1 MKKTLCFVLAL
12 VMILGSFAT
21 VFATDTILISPA
33 PQAAKP
39 DALGMVFTGEE
50 IKLSLDDALAVM
62 TTTGPA
68 YDAVMLTKKGNDAA
82 ARGQFEFIEAIEEAN
97 SMIKQAQMGEAY
109 GQVAPGTSSMIESMY
124 AQYGMPTSMNTL
136 TGKQAELAKTF
147 YRSYSPV
154 AFEAGMNGIKNST
167 VQAYFGLLMTQE
179 AYRIASETSDI
190 KETLY
195 KNTQRKYSL
204 GVASKMEVLLAES
217 DYLSAQQ
224 SEMEAL
230 ATYNTTKMSF
240 NMAMNYDLMQNV
252 TLTDKLEMVKAPE
265 IDVEASIA
273 SALANRNE
281 LIKAKYDMDNALLQF
296 NSVKAY
302 PRNSATYMGGEA
314 GYKGAELGYRMQV
327 LTTEL
332 GIRQQYMQIQN
343 LEAAVKSA
351 EKMAANAME
360 AARLS
365 QLQYDAGMCT
375 MTVLQ
380 SAQNTSAAAQLGVA
394 SAIMN
399 YNIAVYSFEYNS
411 KAGIM

>member
-1 MKKTLCFVLAL
+1 MKKTISFVLAL
-12 VMILGSFAT
+12 TIILGSFGA
-21 VFATDTILISPA
+21 VFADETVTA
-33 PQAAKP
+33 PVPKTEP
-39 DALGMVFTGEE
+39 DALGMYFTGEE
-50 IKLSLDDALAVM
+50 IKLSLDDALKIM

-68 YDAVMLTKKGNDAA
+68 YDAVQLTKKGNDAA

-97 SMIKQAQMGEAY
+97 NLIKMTQMGEAA
-109 GQVAPGTSSMIESMY
+109 GSVTPGTSSMIESMY
-124 AQYGMPTSMNTL
+124 SQYGVPTSMNSL

-147 YRSYSPV
+147 YRTYSPV
-154 AFEAGMNGIKNST
+154 AYEAGMNGIKNST
-167 VQAYFGLLMTQE
+167 IQAYFGLLMTEE
-179 AYRIASETSDI
+179 AYNIAKETCDI

-195 KNTQRKYSL
+195 KNTQRKFQL
-204 GVASKMEVLLAES
+204 GVASKMDVLLAES

-224 SEMEAL
+224 KEMEAL

-240 NMAMNYDLMQNV
+240 NMAMNFDLTQNV
-252 TLTDKLEMVKAPE
+252 TLTDKLEMVTAPA
-265 IDVEASIA
+265 IDIEKSIE
-273 SALANRNE
+273 SALTKRNE

-314 GYKGAELGYRMQV
+314 GYKGAELAYRMQL

-332 GIRQQYMQIQN
+332 GLRQEYMSIQN
-343 LEAAVKSA
+343 LKAAVASA
-351 EKMAANAME
+351 EKVAANAKE

-375 MTVLQ
+375 MTDLQ
-380 SAQNTSAAAQLGVA
+380 TAQNNSAAAQLGVV

-399 YNIAVYSFEYNS
+399 YNIAVYSFDYNS
-411 KAGIM
+411 NAGIM

>member
-1 MKKTLCFVLAL
+1 MKKTISFVLAL
-12 VMILGSFAT
+12 VLVFGSFGTA
-21 VFATDTILISPA
+21 FADEAVTAA
-33 PQAAKP
+33 PVPVTEP

-50 IKLSLDDALAVM
+50 LKLSLDDALKIM

-68 YDAVMLTKKGNDAA
+68 YDAVQLTKKGNDAA
-82 ARGQFEFIEAIEEAN
+82 ARGQFEFIEAIETANDTIKKAQQAEAGG
-97 SMIKQAQMGEAY
+97 MQLPI
-109 GQVAPGTSSMIESMY
+109 SSSQIESMY
-124 AQYGMPTSMNTL
+124 AQAGMPTSMNSL

-147 YRSYSPV
+147 YRAYSPV
-154 AFEAGMNGIKNST
+154 AYEAGMNGIKNST
-167 VQAYFGLLMTQE
+167 IQAYFGLLMTEE
-179 AYRIASETSDI
+179 AYKIAAETCDI

-195 KNTQRKYSL
+195 KNTQRKFQL

-224 SEMEAL
+224 KEMEAL

-240 NMAMNYDLMQNV
+240 NMAMNFDLTQNV
-252 TLTDKLEMVKAPE
+252 TLTDKLEMVTAPA
-265 IDVEASIA
+265 IDIEKSIE
-273 SALANRNE
+273 SALTNRNE

-314 GYKGAELGYRMQV
+314 GYKGAELAYRMQL

-332 GIRQQYMQIQN
+332 GLRQEYMNIQN
-343 LEAAVKSA
+343 LKAAITSA
-351 EKMAANAME
+351 EKMAENAKE

-375 MTVLQ
+375 MTDLQ
-380 SAQNTSAAAQLGVA
+380 TAQNNSAAAQLGVV

>member
-1 MKKTLCFVLAL
+1 MKKTISFVLAL
-12 VMILGSFAT
+12 TIILGSFGA
-21 VFATDTILISPA
+21 VFADETVTA
-33 PQAAKP
+33 PVPKTEP
-39 DALGMVFTGEE
+39 DALGMYFTGEE
-50 IKLSLDDALAVM
+50 IKLSLDDALKIM

-68 YDAVMLTKKGNDAA
+68 YDAVQLTKKGNDAA
-82 ARGQFEFIEAIEEAN
+82 ARGQFEFIEAIEEIGDQIKAAN
-97 SMIKQAQMGEAY
+97 QAY
-109 GQVAPGTSSMIESMY
+109 GPSAGAAIESQL
-124 AQYGMPTSMNTL
+124 AQAGMPTSMNSL

-147 YRSYSPV
+147 YRTYSPV
-154 AFEAGMNGIKNST
+154 AYEAGMNGIKNST
-167 VQAYFGLLMTQE
+167 IQAYFGLLMTEE
-179 AYRIASETSDI
+179 AYNIAKETCDI

-195 KNTQRKYSL
+195 KNTQRKFQL

-224 SEMEAL
+224 KEMEAL

-240 NMAMNYDLMQNV
+240 NMAMNFDLTQNV
-252 TLTDKLEMVKAPE
+252 TLTDKLEMVTAPA
-265 IDVEASIA
+265 IDIEKSIE
-273 SALANRNE
+273 SALTKRNE

-314 GYKGAELGYRMQV
+314 GYKGAELAYRMQL

-332 GIRQQYMQIQN
+332 GLRQEYMSIQN
-343 LEAAVKSA
+343 LKAAVASA
-351 EKMAANAME
+351 EKVAANAKE

-375 MTVLQ
+375 MTDLQ
-380 SAQNTSAAAQLGVA
+380 TAQNNSAAAQLGVV

-399 YNIAVYSFEYNS
+399 YNIAVYSFDYNS
-411 KAGIM
+411 NAGIM